1 MGLRSP
7 TVPGLGLA
15 SAGLAAGATGA
26 RGTRPPGEG
35 ALVKGRSLVNHWIE
49 VAIEPTGALTLHDR
63 RSGQR
68 FSDLLRIEDS
78 GDAGDTYTY
87 CPPKGARLERSAR
100 PTQLRRLA
108 ARPLVAAPQAPLDGG
123 PRGGGRVLALPFAP
137 RPFGPRIL

>member
-1 MGLRSP
+1 MCWWARAGIVSRGRGRAIGRSRSRPRMATAFRSP

-15 SAGLAAGATGA
+15 SAGLTAGATGA

-68 FSDLLRIEDS
+68 FTDLLRIEDG

-87 CPPKGARLERSAR
+87 
-100 PTQLRRLA
+100 
-108 ARPLVAAPQAPLDGG
+108 
-123 PRGGGRVLALPFAP
+123 
-137 RPFGPRIL
+137 

>member
-1 MGLRSP
+1 EVRMAFRSP

-15 SAGLAAGATGA
+15 SAGLTAGATGA

-35 ALVKGRSLVNHWIE
+35 ALVKGRSPVNHWIE

-68 FSDLLRIEDS
+68 FTDLLRIEDG

-87 CPPKGARLERSAR
+87 CPPKGDRLFRSAG
-100 PTQLRRLA
+100 PIKVGRLA
-108 ARPLVAAPQAPLDGG
+108 AGPVVAALGDGIAL
-123 PRGGGRVLALPFAP
+123 GRRVWV
-137 RPFGPRIL
+137 RVV